1 MRISR
6 VLLILSIV
14 SLAIGVVLS
23 IYYNS
28 LFLFI
33 FLPFGFG
40 WGFTNKSEHN
50 KREKDNKGE
59 IRERN

>member
-1 MRISR
+1 MQISR
-6 VLLILSIV
+6 ILLTLSIV

-40 WGFTNKSEHN
+40 WGFSYKSEHD
-50 KREKDNKGE
+50 KREKDNK
-59 IRERN
+59 

>member
-1 MRISR
+1 M
-6 VLLILSIV
+6 SIV

-40 WGFTNKSEHN
+40 WGFSNKSEHD
-50 KREKDNKGE
+50 KREKDNRGE
-59 IRERN
+59 IRERD